1 MADIVDRATRSRMMA
16 GIRGR
21 DTKPEITVR
30 RYLHRRGFRFR
41 LRGRR
46 LPGRPDIVLPKYA
59 AVVMVH
65 GCFWHSHNG
74 CKYAYKPKSNKS
86 FWREKLAGNAARDNV
101 NRRRLAKLGW
111 RVFTVWECQVDRSE
125 VMEAL
130 ALRIH
135 EGTCR

>member
-1 MADIVDRATRSRMMA
+1 MADIVNRATRSRMMA
-16 GIRGR
+16 GIKGR
-21 DTKPEITVR
+21 DTKPELTVR

-46 LPGRPDIVLPKYA
+46 LPGRPDIILPKHA

-65 GCFWHSHNG
+65 GCFWHSHDR

-86 FWREKLAGNAARDNV
+86 FWRAKLGGNAARDKV

-125 VMEAL
+125 V
-130 ALRIH
+130 
-135 EGTCR
+135 